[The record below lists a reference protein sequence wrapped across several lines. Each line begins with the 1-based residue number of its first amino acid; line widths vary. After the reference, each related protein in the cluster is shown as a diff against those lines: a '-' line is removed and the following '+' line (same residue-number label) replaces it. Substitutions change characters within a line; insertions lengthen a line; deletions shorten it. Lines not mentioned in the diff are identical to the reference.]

1 MGTWHK
7 TGCICCAQNCGLRME
22 VEHNR
27 IQKVLPDKDNP
38 RSEGY
43 ACRKGL
49 SVAHYQHHGDRLKTP
64 LKRVGNGF
72 EAVSWDQALD
82 EIAEKLRSIIE
93 EYGPRSLAYMGGG
106 GQGCHLEA
114 AFAVRLLRGLGSQYH
129 YSALAQELTGMF
141 WVHGR
146 TFGRQYQVMI
156 PDEMETDMLVAI
168 GWNGWMSHQMPQA
181 RRRLKAIADDPD
193 KLLVA
198 IDPRKSELAERADI
212 HLAIRPGTDA
222 LLTRAMIA
230 IILQEGWEKADY
242 LKQST
247 KDFERILPWFSD
259 FDARSAVRVCQLDF
273 DQVKEVCR
281 LFASRKSSL
290 HADLGTLMNRHST
303 VTSYL
308 QIILLAICGRLG
320 VRGGNL
326 FPGYLMPMGAHSDE
340 RKPKT
345 WRTVTTAFP
354 AIMGTYPPNVMP
366 EEIMSDHPQRL
377 RAVLVSGANPLR
389 SYADTTAYENAF
401 AKLDLLVTVDVAFT
415 ETAALSHYVLP
426 ARSAYEKW
434 DGTFFA
440 WTYPEIFFQLR
451 RPVVEPEGEPLEESE
466 IYVRLADRLGLV
478 PPIPQELYDAASGDR
493 MQFGAALMAFGQSE
507 PKAMPMMPYVLG
519 KTLGQTLGSNNLAA
533 LWGLLQVAPSSF
545 RTDAARA
552 GFDPG
557 FGMGNAIYQALMEH
571 PEGVWIG
578 RSSEADNLQAL
589 RTESRRIELFIPEL
603 EEELKSTTPESEEV
617 ALVADPSYPLILMAG
632 RHMDE
637 NANTIMRDPEW
648 NAGRPRPC
656 ALTMHASD
664 ARDLSLEDG
673 QIVRVITEAGEETVE
688 LQITDACRPGHVSM
702 PHGFGLVYQGK
713 KWGANVNRLT
723 KNTHRDGLAATPLHK
738 FVRCRVEVA

>member
-1 MGTWHK
+1 
-7 TGCICCAQNCGLRME
+7 ME
-22 VEHNR
+22 VEQNR
-27 IQKVLPDKDNP
+27 IHKVLPDKDNP

-49 SVAHYQHHGDRLKTP
+49 SVAHYQHHADRLTTP
-64 LKRVGNGF
+64 LKRVDGRF

-82 EIAEKLRSIIE
+82 EIAERLRSVVGQH
-93 EYGPRSLAYMGGG
+93 GPRSLAYMGGG

-146 TFGRQYQVMI
+146 TFGRQYLVMV
-156 PDEMETDMLVAI
+156 PDDHETDMLLAI

-181 RRRLKAIADDPD
+181 RRTLKAIADDPNR
-193 KLLVA
+193 LLVV
-198 IDPRKSELAERADI
+198 IDPRKSELAERANI

-230 IILQEGWEKADY
+230 IILQEKWENAEYIEKH
-242 LKQST
+242 T
-247 KDFERILPWFSD
+247 KDFEQILPWFTD
-259 FDARSAVRVCQLDF
+259 FDARAAVQVCQLDF
-273 DQVKEVCR
+273 DEVREVCK
-281 LFASRKSSL
+281 LFATRKSSL

-303 VTSYL
+303 VASYL
-308 QIILLAICGRLG
+308 QIVLLALCGRLG
-320 VRGGNL
+320 VPGGNL

-340 RKPKT
+340 RKPKA
-345 WRTVTTAFP
+345 WRTVTTDFP

-366 EEIMSDHPQRL
+366 EEIMSDHPERL

-415 ETAALSHYVLP
+415 ETAQLSHYVLP

-440 WTYPEIFFQLR
+440 WTHPEVFFQLR

-466 IYVRLADRLGLV
+466 IYVRLAERLGMV
-478 PPIPQELYDAASGDR
+478 PEIPQELYEAARGDR
-493 MQFGAALMAFGQSE
+493 MQFGAALMGYGQSE
-507 PKAMPMMPYVLG
+507 PRAMPMMPYILA
-519 KTLGQTLGSNNLAA
+519 KTLGPTLGSNNLAA
-533 LWGLLQVAPSSF
+533 LWGLLQIAPGSF
-545 RTDAARA
+545 RKDAARA

-557 FGMGNAIYQALMEH
+557 FTMGNEIFQALLDH
-571 PEGVWIG
+571 PEGVWIAK
-578 RSSEADNLQAL
+578 SSDENNLEAL
-589 RTESRRIELFIPEL
+589 RTESRRLELFIPEL
-603 EEELKSTTPESEEV
+603 EDWVKSVTPDSEE
-617 ALVADPSYPLILMAG
+617 ADLSLDANFPLILMAG

-637 NANTIMRDPEW
+637 NANTIMRDPAW
-648 NAGRPRPC
+648 NAGRPRPG
-656 ALTMHASD
+656 ALTMHSAD
-664 ARDLSLEDG
+664 ARKLSLEDG
-673 QIVRVITEAGEETVE
+673 QMVRVTTEAGEELVE
-688 LQITDACRPGHVSM
+688 LRITDSCRPGHVSI
-702 PHGFGLVYQGK
+702 PHGFGLVFQGE

-723 KNTHRDGLAATPLHK
+723 KNTHRDRLAATPLHK
-738 FVRCRVEVA
+738 FVPCRVEAA